1 MRNKRLK
8 CPLPWPNLH
17 QLNPYRLLSW
27 TLLWTLT
34 LVIEVAAARRLW
46 SMLTDWSLSSLLGRA
61 REAKVPAPLGR
72 RAGVRAW
79 GQSKQ
84 QGRLASGSRRG
95 TRRAWVEVARGQREQ
110 QGRMTRASSR
120 SVRRAQA
127 AGARRASSM
136 CDFFSET
143 WGCEILFVIC
153 RNASFNLN
161 FYSIDPIK
169 SLKNTGM
176 TSESSCGVT
185 IFFKK
190 DNACKNLAIF
200 WNLTNVCQIWSNVA
214 KILL

>member
-1 MRNKRLK
+1 MR
-8 CPLPWPNLH
+8 NLH

-72 RAGVRAW
+72 IAGVRAW

-110 QGRMTRASSR
+110 QGAWSGR
-120 SVRRAQA
+120 A
-127 AGARRASSM
+127 AGACGVRKQQGHDVLRV
-136 CDFFSET
+136 CVIFFET

-153 RNASFNLN
+153 RSASFNLN

-169 SLKNTGM
+169 LWKNT
-176 TSESSCGVT
+176 EWLPNQV
-185 IFFKK
+185 
-190 DNACKNLAIF
+190 
-200 WNLTNVCQIWSNVA
+200 VE
-214 KILL
+214 